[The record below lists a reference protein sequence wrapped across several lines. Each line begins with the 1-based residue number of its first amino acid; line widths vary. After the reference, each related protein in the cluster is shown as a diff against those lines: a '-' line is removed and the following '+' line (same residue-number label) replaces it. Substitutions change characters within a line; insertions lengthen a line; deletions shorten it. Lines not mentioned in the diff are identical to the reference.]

1 MKELLFYLIFGIVL
15 YYILR
20 FITEKYYR
28 NTDNLN
34 ENFDPSLVPVSSIV
48 SLAKITQEVV
58 NNNGVLTSPGNL
70 EIGTNT
76 IPGSLVVNGNS
87 KFLDTV
93 HINNN
98 VWITSDKINKYLPK
112 DYRINFGND
121 LQVQTPNS
129 INFLTPTNSF
139 SFLDDNNNLNISGN
153 IDITNANIT
162 SDNNLTINSATNLNL
177 KSPSTINIKGNTK
190 LTGSI
195 TTTGPDPDT
204 FTDIKSDTV
213 ISKGYQFGN
222 YLWQSD
228 NDNAILYNTLSSLN
242 PLIKVTKNGDM
253 DITAQ
258 PNNNMNVNNLIINGV
273 GLSNSSNNLAI
284 DNGLFVNNISAPNL
298 IVKNDL
304 EVTGTSY
311 HSTLNIISGRDSA
324 VYFGNSSINDL
335 SQPRLAF
342 GQNPVGVVI
351 ANYSPTHINYFT
363 TSTTAPN
370 MTYDTTTGTLTING
384 DIWIMDVPNGGGIQ
398 LAANTTISQNTN
410 LIATGP
416 LDSTTQSSSPTFCS
430 LLDLTSCGNSN
441 AQNPICPSFTP
452 QR

>member
-228 NDNAILYNTLSSLN
+228 NDNAILYNTLSSIS

-253 DITAQ
+253 DIKTYA
-258 PNNNMNVNNLIINGV
+258 NNVAGDGV
-273 GLSNSSNNLAI
+273 RWNTDHSRCWRIVDGEVI
-284 DNGLFVNNISAPNL
+284 EEIS
-298 IVKNDL
+298 V
-304 EVTGTSY
+304 EE
-311 HSTLNIISGRDSA
+311 
-324 VYFGNSSINDL
+324 GNSMRENFCLI
-335 SQPRLAF
+335 
-342 GQNPVGVVI
+342 
-351 ANYSPTHINYFT
+351 SPYLCYVMF
-363 TSTTAPN
+363 
-370 MTYDTTTGTLTING
+370 
-384 DIWIMDVPNGGGIQ
+384 
-398 LAANTTISQNTN
+398 
-410 LIATGP
+410 
-416 LDSTTQSSSPTFCS
+416 
-430 LLDLTSCGNSN
+430 
-441 AQNPICPSFTP
+441 
-452 QR
+452 